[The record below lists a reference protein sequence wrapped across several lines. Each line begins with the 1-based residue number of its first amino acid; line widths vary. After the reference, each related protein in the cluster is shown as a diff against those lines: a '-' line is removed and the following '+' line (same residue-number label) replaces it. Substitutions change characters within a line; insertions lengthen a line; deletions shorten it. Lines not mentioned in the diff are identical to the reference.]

1 LRPFELTCFVFVR
14 FVLFCFELLERKTMV
29 AKGKGKGRHG
39 DTFLGEKLAFYQSY
53 HNNPW
58 NKIIHV
64 ICIPL
69 IVWAVLVWFCL
80 VEVKVPVLDKEINL
94 GMATTIAYSVMYTLA
109 DYSAGLT
116 WVVFIGAPLYTV
128 AMEAATAMEA
138 KTASLWALAAF
149 VFGFWVQIHAG
160 HMVFEKRKPAL
171 MDGFAEVRFELLDLD
186 LGCRRR
192 RRRVPFVF

>member
-1 LRPFELTCFVFVR
+1 
-14 FVLFCFELLERKTMV
+14 MV

-171 MDGFAEVRFELLDLD
+171 MDGFAEAMLSAPLFVWLEIIFFFGFKKELQEEVEHKAAKLIASYEKQS
-186 LGCRRR
+186 
-192 RRRVPFVF
+192 